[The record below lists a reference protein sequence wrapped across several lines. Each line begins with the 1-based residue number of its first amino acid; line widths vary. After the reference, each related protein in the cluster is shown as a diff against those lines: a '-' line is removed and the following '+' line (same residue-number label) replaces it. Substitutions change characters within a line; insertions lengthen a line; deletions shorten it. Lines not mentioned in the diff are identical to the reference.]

1 MNLKD
6 SYLHGT
12 DSQALIRALKWENG
26 VLKYQEAS
34 ESQPWK
40 EITGFTSGNYL
51 PLSGGVMS
59 GHIVLPTNIYISN
72 GSTAD
77 GFGMLFWNGT
87 DTVLGSTHGNTIIRN
102 SSGALKH
109 RVGLNTAND
118 YDILDSGNSSV
129 SLAGQTL
136 SVKINGTTQSL
147 TNTWRGIQDNLIST
161 STTDSLSAKQG
172 KILNDKF
179 NNYLPLIGGTVTGAT
194 TFEQAINADILGNA
208 TSANRLSNPVNI
220 AISGAITGNANFDG
234 SGNITIA
241 TAVSHSHSYVNTIGT
256 SGNTLTWSINGTAQ
270 TAITIPYATTAG
282 SVDWGSIDNKPTEFT
297 ATAHDHSRLLATD
310 SRAIKPNGTSIHN
323 VAAIKPYFVQNSNF
337 TIIGRFD
344 NTGAYSDALV
354 LDTYADQTGGK
365 PNIILFNKGNGDI
378 YHGIASDWND
388 SSWEYLYKILDT
400 KNTYIANDKL
410 YLNGVELGV
419 LELSQLT
426 VSGQANFS
434 SGINGNLNGN
444 ASTATLLQN
453 PRTITIGSQSYTFN
467 GGSDLTFT
475 LANIGATV
483 SNTWTD
489 GTTAGPTISTTVNG
503 VTGTATIPA
512 ASSSASGIV
521 TIGAQTFAG
530 NKTFIGPLTASNT
543 AYGAI
548 TVVRNG
554 STDAAAIKFANG
566 TNGTTDLG
574 SLGINTANA
583 KFKRYNA
590 GATQSWDILDS
601 SDTEV
606 TGNDGGDTWGSSITV
621 KINGVSKTLTIPSA
635 PTTIT
640 GNAGTATTLQTARNL
655 WGNSFNGSADINGT
669 LDPGASST
677 STVGTVAHPF
687 ASAVVGSFVKIGGCT
702 EQWDAT
708 NKCLKFIF
716 D

>member
-51 PLSGGVMS
+51 PLSGGTMS
-59 GHIVLPTNIYISN
+59 GNIVLPANKYISN

-77 GFGMLFWNGT
+77 GFGMLSWTGT
-87 DTVLGSTHGNTIIRN
+87 NTVLGSTHGNTIIRN
-102 SSGALKH
+102 NSGALKH
-109 RVGLNTAND
+109 RVGLSTTND

-129 SLAGQTL
+129 SLSEQTL

-147 TNTWRGIQDNLIST
+147 TNTWRGIQDNLTST
-161 STTDSLSAKQG
+161 STVDSLSANQG
-172 KILNDKF
+172 KILNEKF

-208 TSANRLSNPVNI
+208 TSANRLSNPANI
-220 AISGAITGNANFDG
+220 AISGAVTGNANFDG

-241 TAVSHSHSYVNTIGT
+241 TTVNHTHNYVDAIGIFE
-256 SGNTLTWSINGTAQ
+256 NTLTWSINGTPQ

-282 SVDWGSIDNKPTEFT
+282 SVAWESITGKPDTFT
-297 ATAHDHSRLLATD
+297 ATAHDHYRLLATD

-323 VAAIKPYFVQNSNF
+323 VRAIKPYFVQDSNF
-337 TIIGRFD
+337 TFVGKLTD
-344 NTGAYSDALV
+344 NTGAFSDSLV

-378 YHGIASDWND
+378 YHGIASAWNG
-388 SSWEYLYKILDT
+388 SSWESLYKILDT
-400 KNTYIANDKL
+400 RTTYIANDKL

-426 VSGQANFS
+426 VSGQANFD

-467 GGSDLTFT
+467 GGSDLNFT

-483 SNTWTD
+483 SNTWTA

-503 VTGTATIPA
+503 VTGTAVAIPA

-521 TIGAQTFAG
+521 TTGAQTFAG
-530 NKTFIGPLTASNT
+530 NKTIVGNAYNTGLSVKTSNSSDVAAGIEFISNSTAIGNIGIGASGSTSVQKNRPFVRLGSTFYQLVHSTVQT
-543 AYGAI
+543 AVGGISTPVYVDANGQIQAGTAI
-548 TVVRNG
+548 TNYKWANLSIEATPKYNTEPEFGKVKIGNG
-554 STDAAAIKFANG
+554 TDAA
-566 TNGTTDLG
+566 T
-574 SLGINTANA
+574 
-583 KFKRYNA
+583 
-590 GATQSWDILDS
+590 
-601 SDTEV
+601 
-606 TGNDGGDTWGSSITV
+606 
-621 KINGVSKTLTIPSA
+621 
-635 PTTIT
+635 
-640 GNAGTATTLQTARNL
+640 AGTYCQQ
-655 WGNSFNGSADINGT
+655 
-669 LDPGASST
+669 
-677 STVGTVAHPF
+677 VY
-687 ASAVVGSFVKIGGCT
+687 
-702 EQWDAT
+702 DAA

-716 D
+716 V